1 MSYNHWDASDYE
13 DYGRQNIQAYWEQT
27 VAYYAPFSSTI
38 EFTEEDCVFLKSLG
52 ATV

>member
-27 VAYYAPFSSTI
+27 VAHYVPFSSTI

>member
-1 MSYNHWDASDYE
+1 MSYINWDTCDYE
-13 DYGRQNIQAYWEQT
+13 DYGRQNIRDYWDRKIAAY
-27 VAYYAPFSSTI
+27 VASKEV